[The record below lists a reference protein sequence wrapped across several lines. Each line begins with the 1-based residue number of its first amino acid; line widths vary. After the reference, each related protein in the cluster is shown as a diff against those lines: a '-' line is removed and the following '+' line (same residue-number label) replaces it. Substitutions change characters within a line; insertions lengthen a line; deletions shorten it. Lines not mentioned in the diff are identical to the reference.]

1 FGLVWRRF
9 CRAVAA
15 GVVVVSTVS
24 ALAQRGWRVL
34 LCVEPGLVAIAILV
48 AAAGRSNRTRTH
60 DGLYP
65 RASQSV
71 SDGCRVHANAR
82 LDARLLASAG
92 QRLVDGRAGAPG
104 LCDVGRSARRARCGR
119 QRYECAE
126 KSRVFPGPRAR
137 WRALGAV
144 EFRLAVAV
152 RRRAQAQLRFL
163 ASRLVSQGG
172 KRAAG
177 RDLSKSPWACHNC
190 EPTGS
195 AAAGFDTAGALLAG
209 CALKNGNESRSL

>member
-1 FGLVWRRF
+1 RF

-60 DGLYP
+60 DGLY
-65 RASQSV
+65 A
-71 SDGCRVHANAR
+71 
-82 LDARLLASAG
+82 
-92 QRLVDGRAGAPG
+92 RAGAPG